1 MAVVAT
7 RHAPGLTKPII
18 ASTIIMKT
26 HCTWNEQKRARNL
39 DKHHLDFADA
49 GLVLDSQFRL
59 DVECIRNDETRTQ
72 SFAYVFDRLTVLTV
86 VHLPGAPSHIIS
98 FRTASKE
105 EREVYHEW
113 LETDYRA

>member
-1 MAVVAT
+1 
-7 RHAPGLTKPII
+7 
-18 ASTIIMKT
+18 MKSR
-26 HCTWNEQKRARNL
+26 CTWNEQKRAKNL

-49 GLVLDSQFRL
+49 GLVLESEFRL
-59 DVECIRNDETRTQ
+59 DVECIRSYETRIQ

-86 VHLPGAPSHIIS
+86 VHLPGAQPHIIS

-113 LETDYRA
+113 LENDYTA